1 MLITSDAD
9 HLGCVIKSEE
19 HSSFEQ
25 LNIRDFIQIS
35 DLFIVIYPGKEKNF
49 MIIILAAL
57 NF

>member
-35 DLFIVIYPGKEKNF
+35 DLFIVIYPGKEKTS
-49 MIIILAAL
+49 
-57 NF
+57 